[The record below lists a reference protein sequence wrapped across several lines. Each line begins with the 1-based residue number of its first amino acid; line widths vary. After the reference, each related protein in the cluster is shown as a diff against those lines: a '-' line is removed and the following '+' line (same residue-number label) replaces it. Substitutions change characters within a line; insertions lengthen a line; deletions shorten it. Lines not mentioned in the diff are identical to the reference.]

1 MEFCKYKKDLNFSYT
16 MGAFPTIELLQ
27 SKNYKTI
34 SVLVHSKYDDKA
46 GLEKICDEKGINLIY
61 NDKIVNKLQSKENT
75 FVIGV
80 FEKNFAK
87 IKKDNHILLCEPRDK
102 GNLGTILRTALGFG
116 FKNIAIID
124 GCDVFDP
131 KTVRASMGAIFKMNV
146 EIFKNFEDYK
156 KTFEENNI
164 YSFILNKDSVS
175 LKAVE
180 IKKPFTLMFGNESHG
195 LENFDLSGTTP
206 VFIEQ
211 SEDIDSFN
219 LPIASSIAMYKFTE
233 KE

>member
-27 SKNYKTI
+27 SEKYKTI
-34 SVLVHSKYDDKA
+34 AVLVHSKYDDKEK
-46 GLEKICDEKGINLIY
+46 LEKFCTENRVNLIY
-61 NDKIVNKLQSKENT
+61 NDKIVNKLQKKENT
-75 FVIGV
+75 LVIGV

-131 KTVRASMGAIFKMNV
+131 KTVRASMGAIFKMNI
-146 EIFKNFEDYK
+146 EIFENFEDYK
-156 KTFEENNI
+156 KNFEENNI
-164 YSFILNKDSVS
+164 YSFILNEKSTS
-175 LKAVE
+175 LKNVE

-195 LENFDLSGTTP
+195 LENFDLKGTNP

-211 SEDIDSFN
+211 TKDVDSFN
-219 LPIASSIAMYKFTE
+219 LPIASAIAMYKFTE
-233 KE
+233 R